1 MVVNVDEKIRKLSTT
16 QRKKVKARATEL
28 IVEEVT
34 LRELRKARK
43 LAPVTPGRVQRP
55 AFVDAV
61 VDGTDD
67 GR

>member
-1 MVVNVDEKIRKLSTT
+1 MAVKVDDKIRKLSAT

-28 IVEEVT
+28 IAEEVT
-34 LRELRKARK
+34 LRELRIARK
-43 LAPVTPGRVQRP
+43 LAQETPGRVQRP

>member
-1 MVVNVDEKIRKLSTT
+1 MVVTVDDKIRKLRTT
-16 QRKKVKARATEL
+16 QRMKVQARASEL
-28 IVEEVT
+28 IAEEVT

-43 LAPVTPGRVQRP
+43 LAQETPGRVQRP